1 MQWPV
6 TLLSTFSGHCYV
18 LTLINTVLFISSSS
32 PLLPTLR
39 NKVISHPT
47 KMPELLWAAAATTLL
62 MVFSTM
68 APCVL
73 RQVTVQ
79 PVVIIWGLYCMC
91 EWSLLFIFVFKLLS
105 KNKKVA
111 ERWFK
116 AFHIM
121 QHILTR
127 VLSAVFLLCF
137 PSDFMEMYWDA
148 CFSHFCTHQIPG
160 WSGPLQFVI
169 QYKRLKNEQYNNRI
183 LYCTDMMY
191 FLSGMALKREK
202 CMT

>member
-1 MQWPV
+1 MSRRRHNSSDGFFNNGSLRAP
-6 TLLSTFSGHCYV
+6 TGNSSTCCYYLGALLHEG
-18 LTLINTVLFISSSS
+18 
-32 PLLPTLR
+32 
-39 NKVISHPT
+39 K
-47 KMPELLWAAAATTLL
+47 
-62 MVFSTM
+62 
-68 APCVL
+68 
-73 RQVTVQ
+73 
-79 PVVIIWGLYCMC
+79 C

-121 QHILTR
+121 QHILTW

-137 PSDFMEMYWDA
+137 PSDFMQMYWDV

-191 FLSGMALKREK
+191 FLSGMKNAWHIHTFFRYHTVPIK
-202 CMT
+202 CIATLYKQLTYNLV